1 MDSQNNQP
9 QAPKKRRRKSFGTQA
24 QIGMKKLLGISKE
37 AFLKRYYERRYLL
50 TVPKEIADAN
60 PDKYFVYLNMN
71 ELEKNG
77 YHHPG
82 GYTLYK
88 VSHDPENMNN
98 EKFNKSLDGYIHRN
112 EMVLAYISQEEHE
125 LQVIEEQVAREAVR
139 MEDLIMKSEALRGFA
154 PQATYTREVVH
165 E

>member
-1 MDSQNNQP
+1 MESQNPETKSP
-9 QAPKKRRRKSFGTQA
+9 QKRRRRNFATEPK
-24 QIGMKKLLGISKE
+24 IGMKNLLGMSKDN
-37 AFLKRYYERRYLL
+37 FLKRYYDRRYLL
-50 TVPKEIADAN
+50 TVPAEIAKSN

-71 ELEKNG
+71 ELERNG

-88 VSHDPENMNN
+88 AAHDPENVNN

-112 EMVLAYISQEEHE
+112 EMVLAYITKEEHE
-125 LQVIEEQVAREAVR
+125 LQMIEEQVARETIKL
-139 MEDLIMKSEALRGFA
+139 EDLIMKSEALRGFA